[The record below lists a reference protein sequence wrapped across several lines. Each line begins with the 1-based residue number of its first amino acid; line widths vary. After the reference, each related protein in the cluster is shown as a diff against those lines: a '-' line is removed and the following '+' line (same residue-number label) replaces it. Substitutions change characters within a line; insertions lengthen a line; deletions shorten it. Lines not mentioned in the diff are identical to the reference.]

1 MTCKIS
7 THSAIHKVLQKTGKN
22 QSISNQIKV
31 YQSESNLI
39 KGPPDFVDTEPKE
52 FKRLPNEPICHSL
65 FVISRIPAYSSL
77 CGGYSHSPT

>member
-31 YQSESNLI
+31 YQSESKPN
-39 KGPPDFVDTEPKE
+39 KGTPRFVNTEPKE
-52 FKRLPNEPICHSL
+52 FRPPNVSICHSL
-65 FVISRIPAYSSL
+65 FVIFTFPAYSSL
-77 CGGYSHSPT
+77 WGYSHSPT